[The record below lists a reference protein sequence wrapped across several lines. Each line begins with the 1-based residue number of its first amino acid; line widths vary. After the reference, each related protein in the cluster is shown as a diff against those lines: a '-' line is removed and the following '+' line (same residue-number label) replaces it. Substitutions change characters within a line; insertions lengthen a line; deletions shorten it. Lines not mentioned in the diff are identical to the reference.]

1 GHAPIESFHRLF
13 DAAFT
18 GNGALSETIVS
29 ATPLIFTG
37 LATAVA
43 FRMNLFNIGGEGQLY
58 AGAITGATVGLLR
71 AVFSTNEIITSLML
85 NYVVGLVLEYLI
97 FDSHSYLRD
106 TSGFEASVFPQGKT
120 LPDEATWSSW
130 TIHGVVLPLG
140 FVLAI
145 AVAVLVWV
153 LYSRTRFGFEVQ
165 VIG

>member
-1 GHAPIESFHRLF
+1 
-13 DAAFT
+13 
-18 GNGALSETIVS
+18 
-29 ATPLIFTG
+29 
-37 LATAVA
+37 
-43 FRMNLFNIGGEGQLY
+43 
-58 AGAITGATVGLLR
+58 
-71 AVFSTNEIITSLML
+71 ML

-130 TIHGVVLPLG
+130 TIHGVVCVG

-153 LYSRTRFGFEVQ
+153 LCSRSGSDSRFR
-165 VIG
+165 